1 MMFLVIAMIAIGWI
15 ALMVLFVAACHAARI
30 EDNRDKSRILE
41 WTFVR
46 K

>member
-1 MMFLVIAMIAIGWI
+1 MIVIAMTAIGWL
-15 ALMVLFVAACHAARI
+15 ALMVLFVAACRAARI
-30 EDNRDKSRILE
+30 EDKRDRSRKAE